1 MTGDNV
7 SFAGFHCP
15 GIDCRYQCA
24 HFHIT
29 AFYHSVLT
37 GNSIKCAPID
47 VKAVKLRPRSMT
59 ANFKLGHLKQNV
71 LFSDMKYFPA
81 VSSSTVQYSIAD
93 NSVRHTTLKN
103 VYYAKFH
110 MILSLFQCENTT
122 AKLVM
127 LTSQTHCSAISFAR
141 FLRARKGMYLLV
153 ISSCDIKILTSG
165 LINRVIPN
173 FKIINIFSRDWWMF
187 SSGFF

>member
-1 MTGDNV
+1 
-7 SFAGFHCP
+7 
-15 GIDCRYQCA
+15 
-24 HFHIT
+24 
-29 AFYHSVLT
+29 
-37 GNSIKCAPID
+37 
-47 VKAVKLRPRSMT
+47 
-59 ANFKLGHLKQNV
+59 
-71 LFSDMKYFPA
+71 MKYFPA

-93 NSVRHTTLKN
+93 NSVHHTTLKN

-165 LINRVIPN
+165 LINQVIPN

-187 SSGFF
+187 SSVFFKQATTRKWYLQCWQQEDSTCVGMTLWSASKPLWRLYWTAKELIATRFPLS